1 MTNATEKTFKHGEKK
16 ATAIRIIEENLDKD
30 FFEVANL
37 ISIALDLNKYAGRA
51 YYKYMIK
58 HGLISKYQPTDTPWK
73 TAKAAKAAKAPKQK
87 KTVSIQDVMDKAG
100 KEFAKKK
107 AREAT
112 PVTQDAPGEVVTFE
126 KPATA
131 MIREFVRK
139 QKAAARQA

>member
-1 MTNATEKTFKHGEKK
+1 MTNATEKSFKHGEKK
-16 ATAIRIIEENLDKD
+16 QTAIRIIEENLDKD

-73 TAKAAKAAKAPKQK
+73 SAKAAKAPK
-87 KTVSIQDVMDKAG
+87 TVKLSTVV
-100 KEFAKKK
+100 KK
-107 AREAT
+107 ASAEFVKKQKTKAEVT
-112 PVTQDAPGEVVTFE
+112 PVVADAPAETVVIE

-131 MIREFVRK
+131 MIRDFIRK
-139 QKAAARQA
+139 QKAAKAA

>member
-1 MTNATEKTFKHGEKK
+1 MTAKTFARGEKK

-73 TAKAAKAAKAPKQK
+73 SAKAATKEAKAPKATKPKKEPVKKEKKAKEPTPVAADAPATEVKIEKPATSMIRDFIKKQKAAKAA
-87 KTVSIQDVMDKAG
+87 
-100 KEFAKKK
+100 
-107 AREAT
+107 
-112 PVTQDAPGEVVTFE
+112 
-126 KPATA
+126 
-131 MIREFVRK
+131 
-139 QKAAARQA
+139 

>member
-1 MTNATEKTFKHGEKK
+1 MAKEFKHGEKK
-16 ATAIRIIEENLDKD
+16 QVAIRIIEENLDKD

-73 TAKAAKAAKAPKQK
+73 SAKTAKKEAKAPKP
-87 KTVSIQDVMDKAG
+87 KAPKAT
-100 KEFAKKK
+100 KEFSKKDK
-107 AREAT
+107 
-112 PVTQDAPGEVVTFE
+112 PVKDAMNAAADEQVMTVE

-131 MIREFVRK
+131 MIRDFIK
-139 QKAAARQA
+139 KQKAQKAAA